1 MKQNNTKEKSLQK
14 LTASELMKKEII
26 TKEELNSLSKDE
38 QSELKEKLNYL
49 ILNSTGTKKDR
60 AYKKTWELVD
70 NETKN
75 SLWEFNHVKIIN
87 TIHNE
92 LVNNFAMPTTST
104 LEGLT
109 GISRQTI
116 SKHLKTFKD
125 REFYGLQ
132 EQQFKIMKYSI
143 LKKLFKMSMEGDVKA
158 CKLYLEA
165 TGEANQNIRANQY
178 IDKQQNNISINNSD
192 PLE

>member
-1 MKQNNTKEKSLQK
+1 
-14 LTASELMKKEII
+14 
-26 TKEELNSLSKDE
+26 
-38 QSELKEKLNYL
+38 
-49 ILNSTGTKKDR
+49 
-60 AYKKTWELVD
+60 
-70 NETKN
+70 
-75 SLWEFNHVKIIN
+75 
-87 TIHNE
+87 
-92 LVNNFAMPTTST
+92 MPTTST

-109 GISRQTI
+109 GFSRQTI

-165 TGEANQNIRANQY
+165 T
-178 IDKQQNNISINNSD
+178 
-192 PLE
+192 

>member
-14 LTASELMKKEII
+14 LTVSELMKKEII

-38 QSELKEKLNYL
+38 QSELKEKLNDL

-165 TGEANQNIRANQY
+165 TGETNQNIRANQY

>member
-1 MKQNNTKEKSLQK
+1 MKQNKTKEKSLQK
-14 LTASELMKKEII
+14 LTVSELMKKEII

-38 QSELKEKLNYL
+38 QSELKEKLNDL

-60 AYKKTWELVD
+60 AYKKSWELVD